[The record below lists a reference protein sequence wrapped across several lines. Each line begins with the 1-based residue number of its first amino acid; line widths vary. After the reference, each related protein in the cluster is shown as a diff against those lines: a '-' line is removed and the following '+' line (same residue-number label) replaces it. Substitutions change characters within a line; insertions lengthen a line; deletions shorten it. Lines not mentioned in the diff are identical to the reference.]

1 MWLSRMLLLAVC
13 GILVFGVMLVV
24 QRQGQIGLEGALFL
38 TKNLIRELKNQL
50 FLKQDHS
57 GPPTNLESTALP
69 REYDHFGMEYPFSNM
84 MNLIFPIDSRIQYNV
99 SNETHEFPAR
109 YASFSP
115 IVNYNIDSGF
125 GILDDTACS
134 PLNALDFSH
143 LQEKIIVVMRGNCT
157 FVQKISNLLELGL
170 DPQAILVANNVRNHG
185 LVTMYSTDFN
195 QDGTLRTPVLF
206 ISFEGYEQ
214 LDAISGSDVDLR
226 IAAAALGGWINL
238 VISVMLSPPLVILI
252 IYGVIRCGQIIKRKH
267 HSRENE
273 QLVRNLKVYIY
284 NRSHLIPASDFYD
297 YIRVTNQTHELE
309 QAQAAEQN
317 TSSATLSSAE
327 LSPPA
332 TPASELPAMVRGL
345 NILVPP
351 DDYFNATKCSICLE
365 KFHPLRS
372 RVLLLNCKHFYH
384 EQCLSNWLINF
395 KRSCPLCNN
404 SLKLSYLL
412 SQPQPSY
419 GALEESVGVNSGGSS
434 HYQAEERSS
443 SGTPAHDSG
452 HTSNSAMLT
461 EQDTQPARSD
471 ESVVDE
477 SLGEVEVEPTVPAKA
492 PSLPPGSTASFTTAK
507 TQLENPTGPPP
518 SLRPKVFSRP
528 SQLLRFTTL
537 NHDSKELSGSI
548 DSGELE

>member
-1 MWLSRMLLLAVC
+1 
-13 GILVFGVMLVV
+13 
-24 QRQGQIGLEGALFL
+24 
-38 TKNLIRELKNQL
+38 
-50 FLKQDHS
+50 
-57 GPPTNLESTALP
+57 
-69 REYDHFGMEYPFSNM
+69 
-84 MNLIFPIDSRIQYNV
+84 
-99 SNETHEFPAR
+99 
-109 YASFSP
+109 
-115 IVNYNIDSGF
+115 
-125 GILDDTACS
+125 
-134 PLNALDFSH
+134 
-143 LQEKIIVVMRGNCT
+143 
-157 FVQKISNLLELGL
+157 
-170 DPQAILVANNVRNHG
+170 
-185 LVTMYSTDFN
+185 
-195 QDGTLRTPVLF
+195 
-206 ISFEGYEQ
+206 
-214 LDAISGSDVDLR
+214 
-226 IAAAALGGWINL
+226 
-238 VISVMLSPPLVILI
+238 
-252 IYGVIRCGQIIKRKH
+252 
-267 HSRENE
+267 
-273 QLVRNLKVYIY
+273 
-284 NRSHLIPASDFYD
+284 
-297 YIRVTNQTHELE
+297 
-309 QAQAAEQN
+309 
-317 TSSATLSSAE
+317 
-327 LSPPA
+327 
-332 TPASELPAMVRGL
+332 MVRGL